1 MIIFLLLHMYQIRN
15 FWFEYGAIKISIVP
29 SIILTL
35 PSLTIKIIKDMILN
49 NQISKNSR
57 NWKKCESDA
66 FIKMNVALIKII
78 AIDETMQNIH
88 HLYNIW
94 KKQFIVLASRF
105 LKNHEKIA
113 KFCLIEISKSVA
125 HR

>member
-1 MIIFLLLHMYQIRN
+1 MYQIRN
-15 FWFEYGAIKISIVP
+15 FWFEYGANKISNVA
-29 SIILTL
+29 SIKSTL
-35 PSLTIKIIKDMILN
+35 SSSTINLIKDMILN
-49 NQISKNSR
+49 NWISEISR
-57 NWKKCESDA
+57 NWKNCDSDA
-66 FIKMNVALIKII
+66 FIKMNVALIKTI

-94 KKQFIVLASRF
+94 KKQFIVLASGF